1 MDFIS
6 NLIIQIIQTIY
17 HLLESIGYPSFGL
30 AIVLMTVIIKIVLF
44 PLTKKQ
50 IESTRA
56 MMKIQPKMD
65 EIRKKYKNDPTRL
78 NQELAKLYK
87 EENVNPMAGCLPLL
101 IQMPILFGIYYGIR
115 DLKVHH
121 ASLGSFLWVPEISKS
136 TNEIIEGLS
145 FPDPQYLLAFVL
157 PLVSAFTTYIQAKQS
172 MPQKKADDKGQDGIM
187 GMMQGQ
193 MMTYFMPVLIGFW
206 SLSFPSALV
215 IYWIVMNI
223 MQIAQQAYINKQM
236 DSKR

>member
-1 MDFIS
+1 MEFIS

-17 HLLESIGYPSFGL
+17 HFLESIGYPSFGL

-157 PLVSAFTTYIQAKQS
+157 PLVSAFTTYIQAKQT
-172 MPQKKADDKGQDGIM
+172 MPKKNPNDKQQDGVM

-193 MMTYFMPVLIGFW
+193 MMTYFMPLIIGVW

-215 IYWIVMNI
+215 IYWITMNI
-223 MQIAQQAYINKQM
+223 MQIAQQAYVNKQM

>member
-1 MDFIS
+1 MEFIS

-44 PLTKKQ
+44 PLKKKQ

-78 NQELAKLYK
+78 NKELAKLYK